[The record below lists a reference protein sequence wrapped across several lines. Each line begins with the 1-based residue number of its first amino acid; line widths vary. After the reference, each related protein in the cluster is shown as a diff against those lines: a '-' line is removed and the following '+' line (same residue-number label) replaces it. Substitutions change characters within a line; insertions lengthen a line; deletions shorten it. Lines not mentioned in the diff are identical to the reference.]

1 MTRPRSLRSRL
12 TQLFIGVAGGTVLLA
27 AISMGVLVEHAVWA
41 PLDAELGEE
50 AETVCSLFEAGALDD
65 VREAASAMA
74 GEHTPGPGK
83 FVRVSRPDGS
93 VLARAGRLPKAIR
106 HHDPGPGSGAH
117 TVQVKRSGPYRAYWY
132 NSSPGGCRALVGVGA
147 VGHARTVRRSW
158 IAILSVAGGLLAVLL
173 ALAWVITGRATSELG
188 RLAEEIETIE
198 AGSLARRLAPR
209 QTLEVARLSAVL
221 NRLLER
227 LDAAMTHL
235 RHFTADAAHE
245 LRTPVAGLRARLEV
259 TLGGARSEAAYRD
272 GLLDALEQTERLG
285 SLAEHLL
292 ALSAVESGMDA
303 EETESVRLDALAR
316 EVHDALEP
324 VAQEQERRFECV
336 TNAPIVVRGA
346 PQLLKRLL
354 LNLVDNAFRHTP
366 RATGVRL
373 TVGAAGDS
381 AIVEVSDEGPG
392 IPREEM
398 PRIFDRF
405 RRGKSAP
412 PGGRGLG
419 LALCREIVA
428 RHRGTIVVENHGGT
442 RVTVRL
448 PR

>member
-1 MTRPRSLRSRL
+1 
-12 TQLFIGVAGGTVLLA
+12 VAGGTVLVA
-27 AISMGVLVEHAVWA
+27 AISMGVLVEHAVWG

-65 VREAASAMA
+65 VREAVSAMA
-74 GEHTPGPGK
+74 RERTPGPRK

-93 VLARAGRLPKAIR
+93 VLARAGRVPVAIP
-106 HHDPGPGSGAH
+106 HHVPGVH
-117 TVQVKRSGPYRAYWY
+117 TVHVGGKPYRAYWY
-132 NSSPGGCRALVGVGA
+132 NASPGGCQALVGVGA
-147 VGHARTVRRSW
+147 ARHARTVRRAW
-158 IAILSVAGGLLAVLL
+158 LTILGVASGLLAVLF
-173 ALAWVITGRATSELG
+173 ALAWIITGRATSELG

-198 AGSLARRLAPR
+198 AGALARRLAPR

-227 LDAAMTHL
+227 LDTAMTHL

-292 ALSAVESGMDA
+292 ALSAVEAGIDT
-303 EETESVRLDALAR
+303 EETEPVRLDVLVR

-324 VAQEQERRFECV
+324 VAQEQERRFECI
-336 TNAPIVVRGA
+336 TNGPVMVRGA

-366 RATGVRL
+366 RATSVRL
-373 TVGAAGDS
+373 TVGAAADG
-381 AIVEVSDEGPG
+381 AVVEVSDEGPG
-392 IPREEM
+392 IPREDI

-428 RHRGTIVVENHGGT
+428 RHRGTIVVENRGGT